1 MPTTKKNKKTS
12 SSSASASSASTATT
26 PNKPQTAL
34 EKQLAEE
41 IVVKSNIVNSMTAL
55 AKEAIPVSRT
65 PYIKEDS
72 DKAYELT
79 QQKLAKMR
87 EEHRQIA
94 AKQQAEADAKNASD
108 YSAAELLG
116 GGDSPEADDKQS
128 NTKQIDPPTDDDQVD
143 DHNDDNDLDSDDNS
157 DVVYT
162 DDGSQRSVG
171 SEGDDE
177 DEYVV
182 EESVDEDIVSEPDN
196 VPDDASD
203 IAASDTSDYKPSSRR
218 KEQKNKPKTKNK
230 PKVRAPTKPP
240 VKDKS
245 TKTPAKETDKPIRKR
260 KREDI
265 VVEVDNGV
273 PRVDPATEKTT
284 ALINMG
290 ESYFLTKAALLTTPD
305 EAVRKFYSQSCRPGC
320 ATNYRLLIEEEALD
334 SIRLSMI
341 QYMEQLKYS
350 VKMCR
355 KWPLLGKN
363 GVQMSVYKI
372 ACDLKTMYCDDNRGT
387 EGIVD
392 KKLRLYVFEFAWDD
406 NNVERRS
413 ISELEDII
421 KKHYIT
427 YDLIDKERQD
437 VICKQFY
444 KKLPAVS
451 NFTDMF
457 MEKTRERAIPS
468 MLTRLSFCL
477 AKCRAVVV
485 DAHNMGGMRFRYK
498 TKLTKA
504 DLEDDPDETGPL
516 TYKKILKID
525 RGDTSGTSRSASM
538 CHTCGSQNHMRY
550 DCPLF
555 MNEHCNNTH
564 CTWDESEAA
573 ADFRRIGHAQWKPN
587 VHINGTIT
595 RYTSNPGAAT
605 YVYPTDDDPV
615 DMGPVK
621 SNTAPSYDY
630 TKKNKNKT
638 KHHHNNKNNN
648 FNNRNNDRNNDR
660 DNDRNNNRNKYP
672 KKRY

>member
-12 SSSASASSASTATT
+12 SSSASASSASTSST

-34 EKQLAEE
+34 EKQIAEGA
-41 IVVKSNIVNSMTAL
+41 VVKTNIINSTTAL

-65 PYIKEDS
+65 PYIKEDG
-72 DKAYELT
+72 DKAYEAT
-79 QQKLAKMR
+79 QQMLQKMR
-87 EEHRQIA
+87 EEHRQIT

-116 GGDSPEADDKQS
+116 DDDLYRGSGDNSPETDDKTS
-128 NTKQIDPPTDDDQVD
+128 RNKREDPPTDDDQID
-143 DHNDDNDLDSDDNS
+143 DRNDADNLDSDDDSEVLADDES
-157 DVVYT
+157 DT
-162 DDGSQRSVG
+162 SITSVID
-171 SEGDDE
+171 DDE
-177 DEYVV
+177 DYVV
-182 EESVDEDIVSEPDN
+182 EEDTASEPDE

-203 IAASDTSDYKPSSRR
+203 IADDDTSADYKPSSRR
-218 KEQKNKPKTKNK
+218 KEQKNKPKNKNK
-230 PKVRAPTKPP
+230 AKVRAPAKPP
-240 VKDKS
+240 IKDKAPNVRP
-245 TKTPAKETDKPIRKR
+245 PAKPTEKPIRKR

-265 VVEVDNGV
+265 VVEVDTGV
-273 PRVDPATEKTT
+273 IPIDPATEKTT

-290 ESYFLTKAALLTTPD
+290 ESYFLTKQALLNAPD

-341 QYMEQLKYS
+341 QYMDQLKYT

-355 KWPLLGKN
+355 RWPLLCEN
-363 GVQMSVYKI
+363 NVQMSVYRI

-392 KKLRLYVFEFAWDD
+392 RKLRRFIFEFAWED

-421 KKHYIT
+421 KKHYVA

-457 MEKTRERAIPS
+457 MEKTRERAKKPGKKFDTIPS

-477 AKCRAVVV
+477 AKCRAVVEN
-485 DAHNMGGMRFRYK
+485 AHNMGGMKFRYK

-504 DLEDDPDETGPL
+504 DLEDDPDETGPAS
-516 TYKKILKID
+516 YKKMMKSKEV
-525 RGDTSGTSRSASM
+525 TPQA
-538 CHTCGSQNHMRY
+538 HPVQ
-550 DCPLF
+550 PL
-555 MNEHCNNTH
+555 C
-564 CTWDESEAA
+564 
-573 ADFRRIGHAQWKPN
+573 
-587 VHINGTIT
+587 
-595 RYTSNPGAAT
+595 AT
-605 YVYPTDDDPV
+605 PV
-615 DMGPVK
+615 DPK
-621 SNTAPSYDY
+621 ITYATTARCS
-630 TKKNKNKT
+630 
-638 KHHHNNKNNN
+638 
-648 FNNRNNDRNNDR
+648 
-660 DNDRNNNRNKYP
+660 
-672 KKRY
+672 